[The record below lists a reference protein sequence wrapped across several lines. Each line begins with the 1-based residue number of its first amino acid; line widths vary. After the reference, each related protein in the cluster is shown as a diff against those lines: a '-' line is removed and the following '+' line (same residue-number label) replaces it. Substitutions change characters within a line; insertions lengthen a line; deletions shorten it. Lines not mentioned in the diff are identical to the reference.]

1 MEWSFFSHHKTL
13 IIMVKCSEGKI
24 VLKIC
29 GVGDLTGNIESVFQP
44 FSYCSPQS
52 SNVKLSSTSTVCF
65 TALRANLHSSNSR
78 LNQQPDVHLAH
89 AAAQTFAAE
98 GMCN

>member
-29 GVGDLTGNIESVFQP
+29 GVGDLTGNIESVLQP
-44 FSYCSPQS
+44 FSFLLFS
-52 SNVKLSSTSTVCF
+52 
-65 TALRANLHSSNSR
+65 
-78 LNQQPDVHLAH
+78 
-89 AAAQTFAAE
+89 AE
-98 GMCN
+98 LQC